1 MKYIMVEYS
10 FTGKEHGIDLVPHG
24 NSKETQKSFLRTE
37 KSIKE
42 TVKKMVKDGKNLPKY
57 MTLYLR
63 KREA

>member
-1 MKYIMVEYS
+1 MVEYS
-10 FTGKEHGIDLVPHG
+10 FTGKKHGIDLVPHG

-42 TVKKMVKDGKNLPKY
+42 TVKMVKDGKNLLKY

>member
-1 MKYIMVEYS
+1 MVEYS

-42 TVKKMVKDGKNLPKY
+42 TVKMVKDGKNLLKY
-57 MTLYLR
+57 MTLYFR